1 MGHVMHFYE
10 SQMQSLALMYWY
22 FFHSFSLA
30 IKLDTI
36 LSVVILTKAFK
47 MLLGS
52 KGSLFS
58 GVTQRCEMILSTFLS
73 LCMFLYVMGIWL
85 DLRSFK

>member
-10 SQMQSLALMYWY
+10 SQMQSLALMYSY
-22 FFHSFSLA
+22 FFRSFSLA

-36 LSVVILTKAFK
+36 FSVVLLTKVFK
-47 MLLGS
+47 MLLGF

-58 GVTQRCEMILSTFLS
+58 GVIQQLEMEELNVFFLF
-73 LCMFLYVMGIWL
+73 LCFFLYV
-85 DLRSFK
+85 SNQ